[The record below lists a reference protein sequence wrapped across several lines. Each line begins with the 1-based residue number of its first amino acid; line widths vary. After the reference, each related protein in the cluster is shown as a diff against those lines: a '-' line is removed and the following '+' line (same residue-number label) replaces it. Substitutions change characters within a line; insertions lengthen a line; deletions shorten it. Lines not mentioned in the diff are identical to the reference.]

1 MAPPFLIASA
11 RSESEE
17 RAEFMASKA
26 AEEGKLAV
34 CVALVKLWMV
44 ELGGGVKHTVCDG
57 HRVFVCVENPREGVK
72 FRSFS
77 WTL

>member
-1 MAPPFLIASA
+1 LRVKAKMAPPFLIASA

-34 CVALVKLWMV
+34 CCVSQVVDGRV
-44 ELGGGVKHTVCDG
+44 E
-57 HRVFVCVENPREGVK
+57 
-72 FRSFS
+72 RSS
-77 WTL
+77 KAYGLR